1 MRRVVLAGL
10 VIALGTATSP
20 GHAADRSGNFGVK
33 GFGLET
39 CQSYVAAKSANAPLY
54 FLSRSWLNGY
64 LSAYNQLTPSTYEIA
79 GGADLEALAAWLE
92 TYCKARPRHSFV
104 IAVTSLTAALHPRR
118 LQDKP
123 QAGAAVAPSQADV
136 ETVRRI
142 QKALKDKGYYTG
154 SVDGLFGP
162 GTQMGLEAFQRK
174 EGLNVTGQ
182 PDVPTLDRLNLL
194 R

>member
-1 MRRVVLAGL
+1 MRRFLLVGL
-10 VIALGTATSP
+10 VIALSAAASP
-20 GHAADRSGNFGVK
+20 GRAADKNGNFGVK

-39 CQSYVAAKSANAPLY
+39 CQAYVAAKSTNAPLY
-54 FLSRSWLNGY
+54 LFSRSWLNGY

-92 TYCKARPRHSFV
+92 AYCKEHPDESFV
-104 IAVTSLTAALHPRR
+104 IAVSALTAVLQPRR
-118 LQDKP
+118 LQEKP
-123 QAGAAVAPSQADV
+123 QAGAAVAPSEADR
-136 ETVRRI
+136 ETVRWI
-142 QKALKDKGYYTG
+142 QQALKDKGYYAG
-154 SVDGLFGP
+154 SVDGMFGP
-162 GTQMGLEAFQRK
+162 GTRMALEAFQRK